1 MIRLDEAE
9 LSMYANRMTRL
20 PLAPPYFQPAL
31 NSYQRLLVHRLA
43 DTFGI
48 TREVEAAPPTIW
60 NAGAI
65 NPATGQPQGVVVLV
79 KGENTRLCVTVSAI
93 SGEDVRR

>member
-1 MIRLDEAE
+1 
-9 LSMYANRMTRL
+9 MTRL

-48 TREVEAAPPTIW
+48 TREVEAAPPTVW

-79 KGENTRLCVTVSAI
+79 KGENTRL
-93 SGEDVRR
+93 